1 MFRILRYLIL
11 ISLISSGYHIFISE
25 YFNLSER
32 NFLVR
37 EIIKKEIVE
46 DKKEIIQEKK
56 EKVTLPNIKK
66 NIDKVQYVEKKIEI
80 LQGDT
85 FVSILK
91 NLNFEQENIYE
102 IISEI
107 ENFFDLNKIKT
118 GEIISVFENSFGEI
132 KKIEFFKSS
141 ETIISVNLD
150 KDINLNI
157 RELNK
162 DSFVES
168 KEYTITESLFS
179 DGIKNGVS
187 ADILVKI
194 ISLFSFDLDFQRD
207 IRVNTVVSISY
218 EFDEIIETGKLQY
231 NDIKYA
237 SIIIDGKKLEYFK
250 FITDDGYV
258 DYFNRAGKN
267 VKKSILKTP
276 LDGARISSNFG
287 MRKHPISGFN
297 KMHKGVDFAAPTGTP
312 IYAGGNGI
320 VEYVGSNGGYG
331 KYIRIRH
338 NNGYKTAYAHLSNYK
353 KGISKGVR
361 INQGEVIGYVGSTGN
376 STGPHLHYEI
386 IYQNKHINPLKLK
399 LPSGKILE
407 GKELEK
413 FKEEYKI
420 IYADHLSML
429 YE

>member
-11 ISLISSGYHIFISE
+11 ISLISSGYYLFISE
-25 YFNLSER
+25 YFHLSEKDS
-32 NFLVR
+32 LET
-37 EIIKKEIVE
+37 EIVKKEKVE

-56 EKVTLPNIKK
+56 EEVASPNIKK
-66 NIDKVQYVEKKIEI
+66 SIDKVQYVEKKIKI

-85 FVSILK
+85 FVSILES
-91 NLNFEQENIYE
+91 LNFKQENIYE

-107 ENFFDLNKIKT
+107 ENFFDLKKIKT

-132 KKIEFFKSS
+132 KKIEFFKNS

-150 KDINLNI
+150 KEININI
-157 RELNK
+157 RELTK
-162 DSFVES
+162 DSFIES
-168 KEYTITESLFS
+168 KEYTIAESLFS

-187 ADILVKI
+187 PDILVKI

-207 IRVNTVVSISY
+207 IRVDTVVSISY
-218 EFDEIIETGKLQY
+218 EFDEIVETGRIEY

-237 SIIIDGKKLEYFK
+237 SIIIDGKQLEYFK

-258 DYFNRAGKN
+258 DYFNREGKN

-320 VEYVGSNGGYG
+320 VEYVGRNGGYG

-361 INQGEVIGYVGSTGN
+361 VNQGEVIGYVGSTGN